1 MYFLFDFNFFIYNL
15 LDISWMFRFVNVPIL
30 RGDKMRKSQKV
41 NRSTNKQLMR
51 VIQNRFN
58 NVSLSDLQTKD
69 IINRATNY
77 GKHKTND
84 ATIFQI
90 ALDTLKED
98 KPYRNMVHLGRQL
111 EKASIESGYYNSKGK
126 WVSTF
131 YVTTNLPKIDFNS
144 LGVKHQTHNERMRN
158 KKTLKAY
165 KKTIDNFHNIS
176 SQSD

>member
-1 MYFLFDFNFFIYNL
+1 
-15 LDISWMFRFVNVPIL
+15 MFRFVNVPIL

-41 NRSTNKQLMR
+41 YRFAKKQLCKNLM
-51 VIQNRFN
+51 RFN

-69 IINRATNY
+69 IINRATNH
-77 GKHKTND
+77 GTSKTDNN
-84 ATIFQI
+84 TMYQLIK
-90 ALDTLKED
+90 DTLKEA
-98 KPYRNMVHLGRQL
+98 KPFRNIAPLGKQL
-111 EKASIESGYYNSKGK
+111 ERASIESGYHNSKGK

-131 YVTTNLPKIDFNS
+131 YVTTNLPKIDFKG